1 MPVDTSFLCTYK
13 HDNNI
18 NNNLGLVIGVVV
30 VLFATAL
37 VLMAVG
43 FYFLYCQRYR
53 QFNIRQLAI
62 FLWNKKQ
69 RIIDKNLHVL
79 LKDLCLILLRRAYE
93 KRLAILFIYKNDI
106 F

>member
-1 MPVDTSFLCTYK
+1 MPVDTSCLCAYK

-18 NNNLGLVIGVVV
+18 NNNLGLVIGVVI
-30 VLFATAL
+30 AL

-69 RIIDKNLHVL
+69 RFIDKNLHVL

-93 KRLAILFIYKNDI
+93 KRLAILFIYKDDI